1 MPADVRPG
9 PAESLLSQTLELL
22 GPVGLL
28 VLAFALLVFVGVV
41 LPTIWSRHA
50 YRRSAA
56 RRTMATLLTAVRRL
70 YPF

>member
-1 MPADVRPG
+1 MMLHD
-9 PAESLLSQTLELL
+9 LLDTL

-28 VLAFALLVFVGVV
+28 VLLGTVMVFAGVV

-56 RRTMATLLTAVRRL
+56 RTTMNTLLKALRRL

>member
-1 MPADVRPG
+1 MKLHD
-9 PAESLLSQTLELL
+9 LLDTL

-28 VLAFALLVFVGVV
+28 VLLGTVMIFVGVV

-56 RRTMATLLTAVRRL
+56 RTTMNTLLKALHRL
-70 YPF
+70 YP

>member
-1 MPADVRPG
+1 MTLHD
-9 PAESLLSQTLELL
+9 LLSTL

-28 VLAFALLVFVGVV
+28 VLLGMVMVFMGVV

-56 RRTMATLLTAVRRL
+56 RTTMNTILKALRQL

>member
-1 MPADVRPG
+1 MDANHRS
-9 PAESLLSQTLELL
+9 ESAASIVQAILDAL

-28 VLAFALLVFVGVV
+28 IFLVALITYAGVV

-50 YRRSAA
+50 YRRAAA
-56 RRTMATLLTAVRRL
+56 RRTLDTLLKALRRI

>member
-1 MPADVRPG
+1 MPAGPRPEPTVSFLTEG
-9 PAESLLSQTLELL
+9 LHVL

-28 VLAFALLVFVGVV
+28 VLAAALMVFAGVV

-56 RRTMATLLTAVRRL
+56 RSTMNTLLKAVRRI

>member
-1 MPADVRPG
+1 MSNESRPE
-9 PAESLLSQTLELL
+9 PTVALLHEALELL

-28 VLAFALLVFVGVV
+28 VLVAALLVFAGVV

-56 RRTMATLLTAVRRL
+56 RSTLNTLLRALRRL

>member
-1 MPADVRPG
+1 MTLHD
-9 PAESLLSQTLELL
+9 LLDSL
-22 GPVGLL
+22 GPVSLL
-28 VLAFALLVFVGVV
+28 VLLSTVMVFMGVV

-56 RRTMATLLTAVRRL
+56 RTTMNTLLKALRRL

>member
-1 MPADVRPG
+1 MSTEVRP
-9 PAESLLSQTLELL
+9 ESTVSLLSEALELL

-28 VLAFALLVFVGVV
+28 VLLGALLVFVGVV

-56 RRTMATLLTAVRRL
+56 RSTMNTLLKVVRRL

>member
-1 MPADVRPG
+1 MTLHD
-9 PAESLLSQTLELL
+9 LLDTL
-22 GPVGLL
+22 GPIGLL
-28 VLAFALLVFVGVV
+28 VALGTVMVFAGVV

-56 RRTMATLLTAVRRL
+56 RTTMNTLLRALRRL

>member
-1 MPADVRPG
+1 MTLHN
-9 PAESLLSQTLELL
+9 LLDTL

-28 VLAFALLVFVGVV
+28 VLLGTVMVFVGVV
-41 LPTIWSRHA
+41 LPTIWSRHT

-56 RRTMATLLTAVRRL
+56 RATMNTLLKALRQL

>member
-1 MPADVRPG
+1 MSNESRPE
-9 PAESLLSQTLELL
+9 PTVSLLREALELL

-28 VLAFALLVFVGVV
+28 VLVAVLLVFAGVV

-56 RRTMATLLTAVRRL
+56 RSTLNTLLRALRRL

>member
-1 MPADVRPG
+1 M
-9 PAESLLSQTLELL
+9 LSQTLELL

>member
-1 MPADVRPG
+1 MKLHDALD
-9 PAESLLSQTLELL
+9 AL

-28 VLAFALLVFVGVV
+28 VLLGMVLIFVGVV

-56 RRTMATLLTAVRRL
+56 RTTMNALLKALRLL
-70 YPF
+70 YPS

>member
-1 MPADVRPG
+1 MTLND
-9 PAESLLSQTLELL
+9 LLDTL

-28 VLAFALLVFVGVV
+28 VLLTTVMVFAGVV

-56 RRTMATLLTAVRRL
+56 RTTMNTLIKALRRL

>member
-1 MPADVRPG
+1 MTLHD
-9 PAESLLSQTLELL
+9 LLDAL

-28 VLAFALLVFVGVV
+28 VLLGTVMIFVGVV

-56 RRTMATLLTAVRRL
+56 RMTMNTLLKALRRL
-70 YPF
+70 YP

>member
-1 MPADVRPG
+1 M
-9 PAESLLSQTLELL
+9 TLHDFLDTL
-22 GPVGLL
+22 GPIGLL
-28 VLAFALLVFVGVV
+28 VLLGTAMVFVGVV

-56 RRTMATLLTAVRRL
+56 RTTMNTILKALRQL